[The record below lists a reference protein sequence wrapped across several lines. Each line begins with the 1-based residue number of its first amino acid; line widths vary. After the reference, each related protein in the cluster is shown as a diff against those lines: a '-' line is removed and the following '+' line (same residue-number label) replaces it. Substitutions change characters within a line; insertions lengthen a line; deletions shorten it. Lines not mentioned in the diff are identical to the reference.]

1 MVDCGDG
8 AAVAQV
14 AGDEAQV
21 LEGATQEVRCLLGGI
36 AVARAVG
43 AVATDAVV
51 VVVAHG
57 QRVHVGLGRHG
68 LVESRV
74 EDGYLRSL
82 GQQLAQQVDA
92 GVGAGVVQRG
102 ELLAQGELGAGVV
115 VDKGRLA
122 EILAAGHDAVAHGV
136 NGVEGFDGGAGA
148 AYHHVQQLAQ
158 ATRNREAFHRHGDF
172 LKVGGERDVHE
183 GLRCADLLG
192 QALHERGLAV
202 GLDELGL
209 EGGTA
214 CVYDEYEHGKTSLC
228 RG

>member
-21 LEGATQEVRCLLGGI
+21 LEGATQEVRCLLGGV

-43 AVATDAVV
+43 AVTTDAVV

-68 LVESRV
+68 LVEGRV
-74 EDGYLRSL
+74 EYGYLRSL

-136 NGVEGFDGGAGA
+136 NGVEGFDGGAGVA
-148 AYHHVQQLAQ
+148 HHHVQQFTQ
-158 ATRNREAFHRHGDF
+158 ATRNREALHRHGDF
-172 LKVGGERDVHE
+172 LKARGERDVHE
-183 GLRCADLLG
+183 GLRGTDLLG
-192 QALHERGLAV
+192 QALHERSFAV

>member
-1 MVDCGDG
+1 M
-8 AAVAQV
+8 
-14 AGDEAQV
+14 
-21 LEGATQEVRCLLGGI
+21 EG
-36 AVARAVG
+36 
-43 AVATDAVV
+43 
-51 VVVAHG
+51 
-57 QRVHVGLGRHG
+57 
-68 LVESRV
+68 RV
-74 EDGYLRSL
+74 EYGYLRSL
-82 GQQLAQQVDA
+82 RQQLAQQVDA

-136 NGVEGFDGGAGA
+136 NGVEGFDGGAGIA
-148 AYHHVQQLAQ
+148 HHHVQQLAQ

-172 LKVGGERDVHE
+172 LEVGGERDVHE
-183 GLRCADLLG
+183 SLWGADLLG